1 VALFRRVVW
10 ALALL
15 LVSRMPSVAQA
26 QAQAEAKVWVN
37 TRSGVYH
44 CPGTRYYGTT
54 KAGTFM
60 AEAEARAAGHHPTH
74 GARCSPMVPTATGAP
89 DSVGA
94 SATVVKARPLA
105 ATATSAAYLLD
116 TLGTAS
122 YVGRAP
128 STRHTRRTPG
138 PQSHGSS
145 PPSGTPATDA
155 EESTTAEPPR
165 PS

>member
-1 VALFRRVVW
+1 VDLFLRVVC
-10 ALALL
+10 ALTLL
-15 LVSRMPSVAQA
+15 LVGRVPSVA

-74 GARCSPMVPTATGAP
+74 GESCSPMAPSATGAP

-94 SATVVKARPLA
+94 SGTVAKARPLA
-105 ATATSAAYLLD
+105 AT
-116 TLGTAS
+116 
-122 YVGRAP
+122 V
-128 STRHTRRTPG
+128 
-138 PQSHGSS
+138 
-145 PPSGTPATDA
+145 TPATEPA
-155 EESTTAEPPR
+155 YSVKVWVNMRSAVYHCNGTRYYGNTKSGRYMSESEARTAGNR
-165 PS
+165 PAYGRVCS